1 MAYHHA
7 AHCLS
12 RIAQL
17 QIPALSVHLP
27 YRRPCDFRIICRA
40 REARRECAIR
50 VLVVRQPDIDQA
62 FQGAQHFHPLIAGGI
77 VKHRY
82 FRTVDVQGLDNLRDP
97 GCGRHKVNVV
107 RALCLEFTEDI
118 HQPLRPQFAAVALP
132 ADLVILAENTVQ
144 VTARKKDC
152 SRALRA
158 ADTGFLPEVERRPR
172 GKKPGAASA
181 GTRLLFPIDATESR
195 TELTGAQ
202 VQIYHISLFFPSQTS
217 QYTPKLRRSKCFR
230 LPHALL
236 VCLSLS
242 VSELKAALQRDNA
255 VKDQV
260 LRGGI
265 LGIHAEEAVPHELVT
280 VISLRTLKVRLQ
292 LAVF

>member
-7 AHCLS
+7 AHRLS

-17 QIPALSVHLP
+17 QISALPVHFS
-27 YRRPCDFRIICRA
+27 YRRPCDFRVVCRA
-40 REARRECAIR
+40 REARRERCVR

-97 GCGRHKVNVV
+97 GCGRHKVNVICP
-107 RALCLEFTEDI
+107 LCLEFAEDI
-118 HQPLRPQFAAVALP
+118 CQPLRPQFAAVALP

-144 VTARKKDC
+144 VAARKKDRP
-152 SRALRA
+152 RALRA
-158 ADTGFLPEVERRPR
+158 ADTGFLPEVERRPC
-172 GKKPGAASA
+172 GKKPGTASA

-202 VQIYHISLFFPSQTS
+202 VQIYHKLHFF
-217 QYTPKLRRSKCFR
+217 
-230 LPHALL
+230 
-236 VCLSLS
+236 LSEKS
-242 VSELKAALQRDNA
+242 NMQQSFGSA
-255 VKDQV
+255 
-260 LRGGI
+260 G
-265 LGIHAEEAVPHELVT
+265 T
-280 VISLRTLKVRLQ
+280 
-292 LAVF
+292 